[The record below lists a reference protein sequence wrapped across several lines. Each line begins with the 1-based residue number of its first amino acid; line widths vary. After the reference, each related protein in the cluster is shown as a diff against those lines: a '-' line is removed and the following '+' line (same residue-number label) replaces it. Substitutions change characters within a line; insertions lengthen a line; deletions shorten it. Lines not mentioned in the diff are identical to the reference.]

1 MKVIVV
7 DRTRIT
13 SNVICRQLTWNM
25 QEKKF
30 LPDLRLI
37 PLGRCNM
44 VLGIQWLAKLGII
57 LWDFNNL
64 RIELIVDGRK
74 FVLRNATTSLTKLV
88 SIDQIQKDLGHLSQA
103 FTVQILFIQGNE
115 KNIVEK
121 EKQGNC

>member
-1 MKVIVV
+1 
-7 DRTRIT
+7 
-13 SNVICRQLTWNM
+13 
-25 QEKKF
+25 
-30 LPDLRLI
+30 
-37 PLGRCNM
+37 M

-74 FVLRNATTSLTKLV
+74 FVLRDAIASLTKLV